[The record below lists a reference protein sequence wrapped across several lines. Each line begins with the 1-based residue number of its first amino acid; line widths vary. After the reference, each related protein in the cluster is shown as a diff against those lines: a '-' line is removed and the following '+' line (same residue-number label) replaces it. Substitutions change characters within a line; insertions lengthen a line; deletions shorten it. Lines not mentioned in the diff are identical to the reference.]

1 MEGLVFIEG
10 GLQFLLGVG
19 PDGLEVM
26 TLYGER
32 EEPVRPVLQIAMP
45 RLPRI
50 YAPGGTMHVGELGN
64 DLSPTLTD

>member
-1 MEGLVFIEG
+1 
-10 GLQFLLGVG
+10 
-19 PDGLEVM
+19 M

-32 EEPVRPVLQIAMP
+32 NGAVRRVRQIAIPRAP
-45 RLPRI
+45 RL